1 MTKSAPRDAATKATP
16 RDASTQSAPATAA
29 APRKT
34 SPKKAATTSRGGAS
48 ERETVAPMAA
58 ASPAGES
65 YGEEGWR
72 EEELSAGEVEVDG
85 PELEELEDE
94 MGGPEVGGESD
105 EDGEW

>member
-1 MTKSAPRDAATKATP
+1 
-16 RDASTQSAPATAA
+16 
-29 APRKT
+29 
-34 SPKKAATTSRGGAS
+34 
-48 ERETVAPMAA
+48 MAA